1 MSLPELNL
9 FSLRLS
15 KVEEKRGKRAEK
27 VGFTLIKSGD
37 SFHKAATLSLQHHKI
52 NSAQIGRED
61 GVH

>member
-1 MSLPELNL
+1 MSLPTVKSGRE
-9 FSLRLS
+9 R
-15 KVEEKRGKRAEK
+15 EQTEH
-27 VGFTLIKSGD
+27 VGFALMKSGD